1 MLASLPHP
9 DTFNSKVDGAK
20 NTLSQDPLR
29 RKLAELHY
37 YQFHSFVCSFW
48 LGKSSCVCKI
58 CIHTTLRSYRGLA
71 MPDTQAGRAG
81 HTHTKKVSDPELA
94 SQIQRGNTHHKDN
107 AAEEH

>member
-1 MLASLPHP
+1 
-9 DTFNSKVDGAK
+9 
-20 NTLSQDPLR
+20 
-29 RKLAELHY
+29 
-37 YQFHSFVCSFW
+37 
-48 LGKSSCVCKI
+48 
-58 CIHTTLRSYRGLA
+58 